1 MNNTIDIKLPKD
13 NVNDEFVKILSC
25 PFNDGDEVKEND
37 ILIEYETS
45 KADVEYAS
53 ENIGYIKYLCK
64 SGDEIKPGETIIKLF
79 QNLDDLKQ
87 RSLEIEKPIVTT
99 ISAKTRFSKKAEK
112 LIEEMNLPFTQFQNI
127 SFVTSKEITSNL
139 FDNNGFKDYSKTDQ
153 INLSTEN
160 KDIYTEEISNT
171 KKREIENLKGVQSS
185 NLTSV
190 VAKSIHIENLDNWIN
205 TNSKALPQSVLP
217 LVIFESSRL
226 LKKYK
231 YLNSYFADD
240 KIYFYQNVNI
250 GFGIDLE
257 KGLKSLT
264 IYNADKKTYPRIET
278 EILNLSEK
286 YLEDELTK
294 EDLTNSTFTISDLTS
309 ECSTF
314 FIPLISKNQS
324 AILGIGKSEN
334 QIILILSFDHR
345 VVTGKY
351 SQKFL
356 NDLAERIEVYI
367 KSDLKKI
374 LICSKCLISLSEES
388 KLSGKG
394 FVRIINS
401 DGKIDSICIN
411 CLLGN

>member
-13 NVNDEFVKILSC
+13 NVNDEFVRILSC
-25 PFNDGDEVKEND
+25 PFNDGDEVKQND

-64 SGDEIKPGETIIKLF
+64 SGDEIKPGETIIRLF
-79 QNLDDLKQ
+79 QNIDDLKQ
-87 RSLEIEKPIVTT
+87 SSMKVEKPTT
-99 ISAKTRFSKKAEK
+99 INTSSKTRFSKKAEK
-112 LIEEMNLPFTQFQNI
+112 LINEKKIPYTQFQNF
-127 SFVTSKEITSNL
+127 SFVTSKDISSNL
-139 FDNNGFKDYSKTDQ
+139 IDNNGFKDNDKSDQ
-153 INLSTEN
+153 EKLNTEN
-160 KDIYTEEISNT
+160 KDIFTEEISNT
-171 KKREIENLKGVQSS
+171 KKREIDNLRGVQSS

-190 VAKSIHIENLDNWIN
+190 VAKSIHIENLNNWIN
-205 TNSKALPQSVLP
+205 TNSTALPQSVLP
-217 LVIFESSRL
+217 LIVFESSRL

-231 YLNSYFADD
+231 YLNSYFSED
-240 KIYFYQNVNI
+240 KIHFYQYVNI
-250 GFGIDLE
+250 GFAIDLE

-264 IYNADKKTYPRIET
+264 IYNADKKTYPRVET
-278 EILNLSEK
+278 EIINLSEK

-309 ECSTF
+309 EHSTF
-314 FIPLISKNQS
+314 FIPLINKNQS
-324 AILGIGKSEN
+324 AILGIGKTEN
-334 QIILILSFDHR
+334 QINLILSFDHR

-367 KSDLKKI
+367 KSDLKEI
-374 LICSKCLISLSEES
+374 IICSKCLISLREES

-394 FVRIINS
+394 LIRIINS
-401 DGKIDSICIN
+401 DGKIDFICIN